1 MVREV
6 NLISYLPEF
15 IQEYREIKHIM
26 NSEQP
31 EIQKLEDETEIIKD
45 NQFILTCDLNGITR
59 FEKLLG
65 ITPLSDDT
73 LESRKSRVISRWN
86 DMIPYTYEVLRDK
99 LNLICG
105 EGNYLMIPNFND
117 YELEIM
123 VSLPLCGQADELD
136 YMLSYMVPANID
148 VIARNNMV
156 RTMTGTVHGGGTTI
170 ETSNFTLQSK
180 VNLDHVL
187 NSLMTGTGV
196 VVSNIER
203 TIN

>member
-1 MVREV
+1 MIREV
-6 NLISYLPEF
+6 NLLSFLPEF
-15 IQEYREIKHIM
+15 VQEYREIKHIM

-31 EIQKLEDETEIIKD
+31 EIQKLEDETEIIKN
-45 NQFILTCDLNGITR
+45 NQFILSCDIDGIAR
-59 FEKLLG
+59 FENLLG
-65 ITPLSDDT
+65 ITPKPDDT
-73 LESRKSRVISRWN
+73 LDARKSRVITRWN
-86 DMIPYTYEVLRDK
+86 DSIPYTYKELKEK
-99 LNLICG
+99 LNVMCG
-105 EGNYLMIPNFND
+105 EGNYLLIPSFNE
-117 YELEIM
+117 YGLEIV
-123 VSLPLCGQADELD
+123 VSLPLSGQADELD
-136 YMLSYMVPANID
+136 YMLSYMIPANI
-148 VIARNNMV
+148 VVTSRNNMV

>member
-1 MVREV
+1 MIREV
-6 NLISYLPEF
+6 NLLSFLPEF
-15 IQEYREIKHIM
+15 VQEYREIKHIM

-31 EIQKLEDETEIIKD
+31 EIQKLEDETEIIKN
-45 NQFILTCDLNGITR
+45 NQFILSCDIDGLK
-59 FEKLLG
+59 EKLN
-65 ITPLSDDT
+65 
-73 LESRKSRVISRWN
+73 V
-86 DMIPYTYEVLRDK
+86 M
-99 LNLICG
+99 CG
-105 EGNYLMIPNFND
+105 EGNYLLIPSFNE
-117 YELEIM
+117 YGLEIV
-123 VSLPLCGQADELD
+123 VSLPLSGQADELD
-136 YMLSYMVPANID
+136 YMLSYMIPANI
-148 VIARNNMV
+148 VVTSRNNMV

>member
-1 MVREV
+1 MIREV
-6 NLISYLPEF
+6 NLLSFLPEF
-15 IQEYREIKHIM
+15 VQEYREIKHIM

-31 EIQKLEDETEIIKD
+31 EIQKLEDETEIIKN
-45 NQFILTCDLNGITR
+45 NQFILSCDIDGIAR
-59 FEKLLG
+59 FENLLG
-65 ITPLSDDT
+65 ITPKPDDT
-73 LESRKSRVISRWN
+73 LDARKSRVITRWN
-86 DMIPYTYEVLRDK
+86 DSIPYTYKGLQEK
-99 LNLICG
+99 LNVMCG
-105 EGNYLMIPNFND
+105 EGNYLLIPSFNE
-117 YELEIM
+117 YGLEIV
-123 VSLPLCGQADELD
+123 VSLPLSGQADELD
-136 YMLSYMVPANID
+136 YMLSYMIPANI
-148 VIARNNMV
+148 VVTSRNNMV